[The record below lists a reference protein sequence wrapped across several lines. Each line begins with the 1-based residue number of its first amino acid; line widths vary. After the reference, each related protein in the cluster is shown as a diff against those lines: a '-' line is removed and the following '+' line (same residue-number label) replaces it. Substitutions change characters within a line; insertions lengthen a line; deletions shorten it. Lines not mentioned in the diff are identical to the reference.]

1 MEPKIVISGSKTI
14 STNYVNAIKH
24 AGGIPIYQYCPEY
37 NEEYDGLILAGG
49 EDMDPQYYNQVN
61 QGSKG
66 IDLERDEAELKILDK
81 FVEAKK
87 PVLGICRGHQTIN
100 VYFGGNLIQHMPNYK
115 YHQIE
120 GDSIHRT
127 ISLED
132 TFIYRLF
139 GKEIITNSNH
149 HQSIGRLG
157 DNLIISQYS
166 EDRVIEAVEHNI
178 LPIYGVQWHP
188 ERMSYEKYR
197 KDAVDAKL
205 LFEWFVLSCMRRLG

>member
-100 VYFGGNLIQHMPNYK
+100 VYLVA
-115 YHQIE
+115 
-120 GDSIHRT
+120 T
-127 ISLED
+127 
-132 TFIYRLF
+132 
-139 GKEIITNSNH
+139 
-149 HQSIGRLG
+149 
-157 DNLIISQYS
+157 
-166 EDRVIEAVEHNI
+166 
-178 LPIYGVQWHP
+178 
-188 ERMSYEKYR
+188 
-197 KDAVDAKL
+197 
-205 LFEWFVLSCMRRLG
+205 